1 MRLVYTQAMRRA
13 LFDGSRPWTY
23 VFLAMTLLRLYRR
36 ASGKVPET
44 VFLESLEPGQA
55 LVITHLPE

>member
-1 MRLVYTQAMRRA
+1 MRILYRQAVRRA

-23 VFLAMTLLRLYRR
+23 VFLGITLVRMYRR